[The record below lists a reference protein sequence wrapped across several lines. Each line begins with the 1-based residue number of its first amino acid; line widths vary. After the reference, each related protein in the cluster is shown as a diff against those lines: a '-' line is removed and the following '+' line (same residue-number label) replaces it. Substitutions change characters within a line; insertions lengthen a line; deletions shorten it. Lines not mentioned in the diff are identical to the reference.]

1 MRLWAIPL
9 GLLLTTGAVVAVA
22 GGWRAAPHAGTVEA
36 VPEITLSARETAMP
50 ERRDAPASPAMPWLH
65 NFAAAA
71 ESGVAMPGTV
81 ARMNRWRPADMDC
94 GGATNGGLSIVADV
108 AEPRGTEEILAS
120 YTQGVLVVDA
130 AGRLIASATA
140 PACRGSAD
148 AIEAIAA
155 GDAQIGRPVIAM
167 VMTTGGHRESST
179 WLVLYQVV
187 GGVVAPVFSAM
198 VEERRDD
205 HSRSGDVT
213 LLPGA
218 LMYRAPSGNQTLWTY
233 SDEQQ
238 RYIELAMV
246 TPPTA

>member
-1 MRLWAIPL
+1 MRLWSIPL

-22 GGWRAAPHAGTVEA
+22 GGWRAAPHAGTEMVPGVVFSAQEA
-36 VPEITLSARETAMP
+36 VIP
-50 ERRDAPASPAMPWLH
+50 ERGDAPASPALPWLH
-65 NFAAAA
+65 NFAATA

-81 ARMNRWRPADMDC
+81 ARMSRWRPADMDC
-94 GGATNGGLSIVADV
+94 GGATYSGLSIVADV
-108 AEPRGTEEILAS
+108 AEPRGTEEVLAS
-120 YTQGVLVVDA
+120 YTQGVLVVDS

-140 PACRGSAD
+140 PVCRGSAD

-167 VMTTGGHRESST
+167 AMTTGGHRESST

-187 GGVVAPVFSAM
+187 GGVVAPVFSAV

-218 LMYRAPSGNQTLWTY
+218 LMYRSPSGSQTLWTY

-238 RYIELAMV
+238 RYIELAMAA
-246 TPPTA
+246 PPTA

>member
-1 MRLWAIPL
+1 MRFWAIPL

-22 GGWRAAPHAGTVEA
+22 GGWRAAPRESATTMGPGAMVGIRGA
-36 VPEITLSARETAMP
+36 VMPARG
-50 ERRDAPASPAMPWLH
+50 DAPASPALPWLH

-71 ESGVAMPGTV
+71 ESGVATPGTV
-81 ARMNRWRPADMDC
+81 ERMSRWRPADVNC
-94 GGATNGGLSIVADV
+94 NGVAYSGLSIVADV
-108 AEPRGTEEILAS
+108 AEARGTEQILAS

-130 AGRLIASATA
+130 AGHLIASATA

-148 AIEAIAA
+148 EIEAIAA

-167 VMTTGGHRESST
+167 AMTTGGQRESST
-179 WLVLYQVV
+179 WLVLYEVV
-187 GGVVAPVFSAM
+187 GGVVAPVFSGM
-198 VEERRDD
+198 VEERHDD
-205 HSRSGDVT
+205 HSRTGDVT

-218 LMYRAPSGNQTLWTY
+218 LMYRAPSGSQTLWTY

>member
-22 GGWRAAPHAGTVEA
+22 GGWRAAPRAGTAEAVPGGMIGTAGTVM
-36 VPEITLSARETAMP
+36 L
-50 ERRDAPASPAMPWLH
+50 ERGDTPASPALPWLH
-65 NFAAAA
+65 NFAATA

-81 ARMNRWRPADMDC
+81 ARMSRWRPADMDC
-94 GGATNGGLSIVADV
+94 GGGAYGGLSIVADV
-108 AEPRGTEEILAS
+108 AEPRGTEEVLAS

-140 PACRGSAD
+140 PVCRGSAD

-167 VMTTGGHRESST
+167 AMTTGGHRESST
-179 WLVLYQVV
+179 WLVLYQVI

-205 HSRSGDVT
+205 HSRSGSVT

-218 LMYRAPSGNQTLWTY
+218 LMYRAPSGGQTLWTY